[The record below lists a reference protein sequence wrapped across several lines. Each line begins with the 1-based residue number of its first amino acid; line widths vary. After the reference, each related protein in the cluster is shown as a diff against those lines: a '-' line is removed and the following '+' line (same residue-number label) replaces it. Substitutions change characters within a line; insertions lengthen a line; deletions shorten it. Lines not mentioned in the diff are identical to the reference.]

1 MRATIVTGGAGFV
14 GSHLV
19 DRLCAENKRVI
30 AIDNLLTGRVANLE
44 RAIANSGATFVYAD
58 VSENLGSL
66 RRVVAESGI
75 TGVDE
80 VYHLASPA
88 SPEAYGAHPWET
100 LAVNSIGSFETIG
113 LALEFSARYLFA
125 SSSEVY
131 GDPVVHPQPESYFGN
146 VNPTGPRA
154 CYDEGKRFGEA
165 LVSVAVRTR
174 GLNGSIARLFN
185 CYGPR
190 MELGDGRLIPA
201 LLQAAMEHRKLPIQG
216 SGLQT
221 RSMTYVDDIVD
232 GLLLVAREPQTGILP
247 VNLGS
252 EDERSVEEIARAV
265 ARVAGVRYD
274 PEFVPARP
282 EDPQRRRPSIARALR
297 LGWKPRTSLEDGLRA
312 THRWFVTEALAY
324 A

>member
-1 MRATIVTGGAGFV
+1 MKATIVTGGAGFV

-19 DRLCAENKRVI
+19 DRLCAEGKHVI
-30 AIDNLLTGRVANLE
+30 AIDNLLTGRIANLD
-44 RAIANSGATFVYAD
+44 RAIANNGASFVYAD
-58 VSENLGSL
+58 ISENLGSL
-66 RRVVAESGI
+66 GRIVAEAGV
-75 TGVDE
+75 TDVDE

-100 LAVNSIGSFETIG
+100 LAVNSKGVFETIG
-113 LALEFSARYLFA
+113 LALEFSARYLLA
-125 SSSEVY
+125 STSEVY
-131 GDPVVHPQPESYFGN
+131 GDPAVHPQPESYFGN

-174 GLNGSIARLFN
+174 RLKGSIARLFN

-190 MELGDGRLIPA
+190 MELGDGRLIPT
-201 LLQAAMEHRKLPIQG
+201 LLQAAMQHLRLPIQG

-232 GLLLVAREPQTGILP
+232 GLLLVAREQQNDVVP

-252 EDERSVEEIARAV
+252 EDERSVEEIAKTV
-265 ARVAGVRYD
+265 ARIAGAPYD

-282 EDPQRRRPSIARALR
+282 EDPQRRRPSIERARR
-297 LGWKPRTSLEDGLRA
+297 LGWKPSTSLEDGLRA
-312 THRWFVTEALAY
+312 THRWFTTEALSY

>member
-1 MRATIVTGGAGFV
+1 MKATVVTGAAGFV

-19 DRLCAENKRVI
+19 ERLCAEGRHVV
-30 AIDNLLTGRVANLE
+30 AIDNLLTGRVSNLE
-44 RAIANSGATFVYAD
+44 RAMAEKGAAFVYAD
-58 VSENLGSL
+58 VAERSGNLRSIVSEAG
-66 RRVVAESGI
+66 VTGI
-75 TGVDE
+75 DE

-100 LAVNSIGSFETIG
+100 LAANSIGTFETIE
-113 LALEFSARYLFA
+113 LALAFSALYLFA

-131 GDPVVHPQPESYFGN
+131 GDPLVHPQPEPYFGN
-146 VNPTGPRA
+146 VNPIGPRA

-165 LVSVAVRTR
+165 LVSVAIRTR
-174 GLNGSIARLFN
+174 RLHGAIARLFN

-201 LLQAAMEHRKLPIQG
+201 LLQAVMEKRRLPIQG
-216 SGLQT
+216 TGLQT

-232 GLLLVAREPQTGILP
+232 GLLIVARARHDDVQP
-247 VNLGS
+247 VNLGT
-252 EDERSVEEIARAV
+252 EDERAVQDIAQAV
-265 ARVAGVRYD
+265 ARVAGVPYE

-282 EDPQRRRPSIARALR
+282 EDPQRRKPSIERARAL
-297 LGWKPRTSLEDGLRA
+297 GWEPKTTLDEGLRN
-312 THRWFVTEALAY
+312 TLRWFSTEALAF